1 MSRVLFVALDEGQ
14 VVAKCLNAKVG
25 VSAIEHLPGGGVR
38 LVCRSSDG
46 TARMNSYPEAS
57 PYGSRCRAWPPP
69 AGDAPLVSRHAL
81 WSAILAIVFA
91 GTAQGEDARPPSP
104 VTPLLFFEG
113 TTESI
118 GTMSVAMHR
127 STSTHSR
134 GVGTIARDGS
144 LSLVQI
150 VQDEGRA
157 PYARRWSVRQVG
169 PGQFTGS
176 MSQATG
182 PVTIQQVGSR
192 FRFRIHDQGCV
203 VCRRMAN
210 AARGR
215 PLGDQRGDRQQ
226 VRYSCGHI
234 PRPGAQA
241 AVVNIDDHAKPR

>member
-1 MSRVLFVALDEGQ
+1 M
-14 VVAKCLNAKVG
+14 
-25 VSAIEHLPGGGVR
+25 
-38 LVCRSSDG
+38 
-46 TARMNSYPEAS
+46 
-57 PYGSRCRAWPPP
+57 
-69 AGDAPLVSRHAL
+69 
-81 WSAILAIVFA
+81 FA

-192 FRFRIHDQGCV
+192 FRFEFMIKGALSV
-203 VCRRMAN
+203 EESLRR
-210 AARGR
+210 RGR

-241 AVVNIDDHAKPR
+241 AVVNIGRPCEAPLMEFAGSIHANLRAALQSARRLKEETGASRYRRSLGTRIISPCEPRRCGIAVIQDARNGDRPPARN